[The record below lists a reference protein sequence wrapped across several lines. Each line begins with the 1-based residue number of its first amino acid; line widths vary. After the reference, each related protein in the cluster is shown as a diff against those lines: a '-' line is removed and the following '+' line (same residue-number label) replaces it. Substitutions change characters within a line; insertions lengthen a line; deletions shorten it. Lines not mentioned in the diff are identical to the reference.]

1 MKRKDTPTL
10 QVIYSNP
17 YEEVRWICQGVK
29 NNHHGTPIEK
39 VDEICA
45 ALPKDSILIPIPG
58 HQGIPTHAAALAEDV
73 IRRSTRFHKTVIS
86 FPNLLTAEPRESLCE
101 AKHEGKD
108 ITTIPVTYGC
118 REDHLKE
125 LKEYVSRGYAP
136 VLIDNV
142 IDTGTTLRAAQE
154 AVGMPCLATSIGN
167 TGASGLLPTMYY
179 EIIRLSDQDTDQECF
194 EAADRLADRG
204 HFRKTLKY
212 LSQWDY
218 GGENIDTARVYKTFR
233 CSILDPMSPSDT
245 ILHEDRNKDHP
256 VTLCESHSMLYNAY
270 YLVGHVPEEEVRE
283 LYRI

>member
-10 QVIYSNP
+10 RVIYGNP
-17 YEEVRWICQGVK
+17 YEEVRWICHGVK
-29 NNHHGTPIEK
+29 VNHHGTPIEK

-58 HQGIPTHAAALAEDV
+58 HQGTPSHAAGLAEDV
-73 IRRSTRFHKTVIS
+73 VRRSTHFHKTVLS
-86 FPNLLTAEPRESLCE
+86 LPDLLTAEPRESLCE
-101 AKHEGKD
+101 AKHNGKD
-108 ITTIPVTYGC
+108 IKDIAVAYAC
-118 REDHLKE
+118 REGDMKE
-125 LKEYVSRGYAP
+125 LKDFISMGYAP
-136 VLIDNV
+136 VLLDNV

-154 AVGMPCLATSIGN
+154 AVGLPCLAASIGN

-179 EIIRLSDQDTDQECF
+179 EIIRLSDQDPDTECF

-204 HFRKTLKY
+204 HFRKALKY
-212 LSQWDY
+212 LSEWDY

-245 ILHEDRNKDHP
+245 ILHEDRNEDHP

-270 YLVGHVPEEEVRE
+270 YTVGRVPADLVAE
-283 LYRI
+283 LFAQ